1 MRSKKTKT
9 NLFLA
14 MWDMYGLECLID
26 VSKIIDEQQ
35 QWEKEKVWNMLKE
48 TKNTTVELNI
58 PLNHLIMRARANPQR
73 HYEIYSITTDKSID
87 YNTML
92 ALFKENPQTAVNLV
106 REKGN
111 KIYSDRAT
119 EKAVI
124 V

>member
-1 MRSKKTKT
+1 
-9 NLFLA
+9 

-26 VSKIIDEQQ
+26 VSKVIDEQQ

-48 TKNTTVELNI
+48 TKNTTVEPNI